1 MERKTLRNITFEN
14 TRRTCSCNGKQNR
27 IDHEKNYTII
37 YSLVC
42 REYLVFTNI
51 VRGGH
56 RER

>member
-1 MERKTLRNITFEN
+1 MK
-14 TRRTCSCNGKQNR
+14 
-27 IDHEKNYTII
+27 KNYTII
-37 YSLVC
+37 YSFVC